1 MTPQLPNLT
10 PEQIETLFT
19 RNDGSYAFARWGRP
33 VAPIVFGVQDET
45 LRTIKG
51 AVEAVMT
58 LAGHRMAETDPEL
71 GSNLMFFFFR
81 DWEELLAVPDLDRM
95 IPDLAPLVGRLKA
108 GGASQYRAFRFDEQG
123 GIKAAFVFLQ
133 MQGAM
138 AELPAETL
146 ALTQAVQVAL
156 LWGDRAFAEAS
167 PLAVL
172 PETGATILRPEIA
185 GVIAAAYD
193 RMMPVAAED
202 KSHALRLFARL
213 QAPAV
218 EPPRT

>member
-1 MTPQLPNLT
+1 MTAQLPDLT

-19 RNDGSYAFARWGRP
+19 RNDGAYAFARWGRP

-45 LRTIKG
+45 LKTVKG
-51 AVEAVMT
+51 ALEAVMT
-58 LAGHRMAETDPEL
+58 LAGHQMAETDPEL

-81 DWEELLAVPDLDRM
+81 EWEELLEVPDLDRL
-95 IPDLAPLVGRLKA
+95 IPGLQTLVARLRD
-108 GGASQYRAFRFDEQG
+108 GDASQYRAFRFDDQG
-123 GIKAAFVFLQ
+123 GIKAAFVFLRMKGPMAQ
-133 MQGAM
+133 M
-138 AELPAETL
+138 PAETL
-146 ALTQAVQVAL
+146 ALAQAVQAAL
-156 LWGDRAFAEAS
+156 MWGDAAFAEAS

-213 QAPAV
+213 QAPA
-218 EPPRT
+218 EPPQS

>member
-58 LAGHRMAETDPEL
+58 LAGHQMAETDPEL

-193 RMMPVAAED
+193 RMMPVAAAD

-213 QAPAV
+213 QAPA
-218 EPPRT
+218 EPPQS

>member
-58 LAGHRMAETDPEL
+58 LAGHQMAETDPEL

-123 GIKAAFVFLQ
+123 GIKAAFIFLQ

-193 RMMPVAAED
+193 RMMPVAAAD

-213 QAPAV
+213 QAPA
-218 EPPRT
+218 EPPQS